1 MIEIFLSWKLVCDEK
16 TVLENCCAV
25 KKTQI
30 MPKLKSEKTKKKYC
44 DQNSKLKI
52 FIKLKNQTCEITLKK
67 LHCDKNKNLTQFV
80 TT

>member
-1 MIEIFLSWKLVCDEK
+1 M
-16 TVLENCCAV
+16 T
-25 KKTQI
+25 
-30 MPKLKSEKTKKKYC
+30 KLKSDKTKKKYC